1 MFTDDSRDPD
11 SGKAGFRVYVAQ
23 SGLGINKRIANETS
37 VFTTELLAILWAWWT
52 DNVTP
57 IKILICSDSAA
68 ALTALK
74 GGKSTAWPDFI
85 NNILFFLFRIGMT
98 GCEVKCCWVPGH
110 AGVEGNEIA
119 DSMSKET
126 PKKK

>member
-11 SGKAGFRVYVAQ
+11 SGKAGFRVNVAQ
-23 SGLGINKRIANETS
+23 PGLAINKCTANETS

-52 DNVTP
+52 EDVRP

-68 ALTALK
+68 ALTGLK

-85 NNILFFLFRIGMT
+85 NNILFYFFFCLELG
-98 GCEVKCCWVPGH
+98 
-110 AGVEGNEIA
+110 
-119 DSMSKET
+119 
-126 PKKK
+126 